1 MKNEFKVIA
10 DLIEKNKKVL
20 DVGCADGTLMKFLK
34 DNKNINIRGLEI
46 SKERVQECI
55 AKGLTV
61 IEGNA
66 ETDLKQFPDKSFDYV
81 ILSQT
86 LQAFLD
92 PENVI
97 SELLRVGKKG
107 QEKVAAVDSDNLIRD
122 LSQYVKDLDPNTLNE
137 GTLNK
142 LTQIDLSK
150 LNKINSNVRIG
161 SCISNPVDFLAIG
174 LNYKA
179 HAEGTNSKLPTEPIL
194 FNKSSGC
201 IQGPNDPILKPIA
214 ANKMD
219 YEVEV
224 AMVIGKEGKN
234 ISENNAQEYVFGYC
248 IVNDISERSW
258 QKERGG
264 QWIKGKSIAGPTGP
278 YLVTKDEI
286 VDINNLNLSLD
297 VNGERRQTGNTER
310 MIFNF
315 NFLISHISHFMTL
328 YPGTIITTG
337 TPAGTAMEMDMPKF
351 LQVGDK
357 LNLKVDHL
365 GEQNHIVVEES

>member
-1 MKNEFKVIA
+1 MK
-10 DLIEKNKKVL
+10 
-20 DVGCADGTLMKFLK
+20 
-34 DNKNINIRGLEI
+34 
-46 SKERVQECI
+46 
-55 AKGLTV
+55 
-61 IEGNA
+61 
-66 ETDLKQFPDKSFDYV
+66 
-81 ILSQT
+81 
-86 LQAFLD
+86 
-92 PENVI
+92 
-97 SELLRVGKKG
+97 LLRVGEKG
-107 QEKVAAVDSDNLIRD
+107 QERVAAIDSDNSIRD
-122 LSQYVKDLDPNTLNE
+122 LSQHVNDLNPNTLNE

-142 LTQIDLSK
+142 LAQIDLSK

-161 SCISNPVDFLAIG
+161 SCISNPVDFLAVG

-201 IQGPNDPILKPIA
+201 IQGPNDPILKPAA

-224 AMVIGKEGKN
+224 AIVISKKGKN
-234 ISENNAQEYVFGYC
+234 ISEDKAQDHVFGYC
-248 IVNDISERSW
+248 IVNDVSERSW

-264 QWIKGKSIAGPTGP
+264 QWIKGKSIAGPCGP

-286 VDINNLNLSLD
+286 KDINNLNLSLN

-315 NFLISHISHFMTL
+315 DFLISHISQFMTL

-337 TPAGTAMEMDMPKF
+337 TPAGTAMEMDVPKF
-351 LQVGDK
+351 LQPGDK
-357 LNLKVDHL
+357 LSLKIDQL
-365 GEQNHIVVEES
+365 GEQNHIVEEGD